1 MTQLPNLGFPDW
13 KGVMWGDVR
22 SRAGNPSPP
31 IPYARTGREV
41 EASLKRPL
49 HSRPVATWYSV
60 GVPPGKKQ
68 EGFSF
73 VSARLPGIVPCYARG
88 AQFTSIFYGGETEAM
103 GRLMHQNSRL
113 FLYGKTVGPVLESP
127 PKDPAKTLK
136 QLREWLVESQELGWI
151 NDGDLAARLS
161 SMLEATRGY
170 WQDGSETSARQE
182 LVEIIAVAEEER
194 DTGITSELYA
204 ILKFNAEALLAS
216 IDLSSGK

>member
-60 GVPPGKKQ
+60 GVPPAKKQ

-73 VSARLPGIVPCYARG
+73 MSDRLPGIVPCYARG

-136 QLREWLVESQELGWI
+136 QLREWLVESQELGWV
-151 NDGDLAARLS
+151 NNPEVAARLDLALERTLS
-161 SMLEATRGY
+161 SWRNGKESPAREA
-170 WQDGSETSARQE
+170 
-182 LVEIIAVAEEER
+182 LVEIIAVAEEQNGV
-194 DTGITSELYA
+194 GITQELYA
-204 ILKFNAEALLAS
+204 ILKFNAEALR
-216 IDLSSGK
+216 SSLDPSSDG